1 MCVVLQGLKVI
12 ETVSGA
18 TLWHAHSSESS
29 EEKNWIRNV
38 GMPVVISDLNNDGVE
53 ELLSVY
59 KKVWWLISFQSLFF

>member
-12 ETVSGA
+12 ETVSGEV
-18 TLWHAHSSESS
+18 LWHAHSPESS

-38 GMPVVISDLNNDGVE
+38 GLPVVICDLNKDGVE

-59 KKVWWLISFQSLFF
+59 KKVWFSCFQSLFF